1 MAFLPKGALQSKR
14 TAQLAVVASLI
25 GLVVVPV
32 LTVPAMFLG
41 GITWSG
47 APRWA
52 RMTLIIGAVVF
63 VAYFAAFKPA
73 GQVAHHR

>member
-1 MAFLPKGALQSKR
+1 MALLPKGALQSKR
-14 TAQLAVVASLI
+14 TAQFAVIASIIGLAVI
-25 GLVVVPV
+25 PV

-52 RMTLIIGAVVF
+52 RMTLIIGAVLF
-63 VAYFAAFKPA
+63 VAYFVAFKPA
-73 GQVAHHR
+73 GKVPHHG

>member
-1 MAFLPKGALQSKR
+1 MAFLPKGALESKR
-14 TAQLAVVASLI
+14 TAQLAVAASVI

-63 VAYFAAFKPA
+63 VAYFVAFKPA
-73 GQVAHHR
+73 GQVPHHR